1 MASCHDIV
9 CSVCSADAQT
19 VTPSR
24 LGFPVSGWTTLA
36 GQCCCGVCVYVPV
49 SCYCT
54 ASKRRLGL
62 RSVKPTQ
69 PPQLHRCLVPPLHG
83 NRLFISFL
91 ACPPI
96 AHPASVT
103 ATGPHQARPVEMGC
117 VKSRYL
123 IRIEVGA
130 RNRAYRS
137 IFLFFFCSQ

>member
-1 MASCHDIV
+1 MPRHRMLSLLCRCPDRHAQSFRVSCTVLDHTGR
-9 CSVCSADAQT
+9 SVLLW
-19 VTPSR
+19 R
-24 LGFPVSGWTTLA
+24 
-36 GQCCCGVCVYVPV
+36 VCVYVPV

-117 VKSRYL
+117 VKSRYF
-123 IRIEVGA
+123 IRIEVRA

-137 IFLFFFCSQ
+137 IFLYFFAPSE